1 MGFAFFETRRP
12 LKFWVLAGVL
22 LGGSSAH
29 PSETFPAALQQALNL
44 SYQPSCSIC
53 HAGGVTSF
61 GTVTTP
67 FGAKM
72 RSRGLVA
79 GDVGSLRTAVMA
91 LQAEGSPFIAAL
103 IDGRNPN
110 SGGQSYGC
118 GGGSIAPRGAEPWPW
133 FALALVALGIRRR
146 RSPASRRRPG
156 RSTM

>member
-1 MGFAFFETRRP
+1 MVFDFFRTRRR
-12 LKFWVLAGVL
+12 LKFWVFTGLL

-29 PSETFPAALQQALNL
+29 PSPPFPAALQQSLNL

-53 HAGGVTSF
+53 HSGGVTTF
-61 GTVTTP
+61 DTVNTP
-67 FGAKM
+67 FGMKM

-79 GDVGSLRTAVMA
+79 DDVGSLQRAVMA

-110 SGGQSYGC
+110 SGSQTYGC
-118 GGGSIAPRGAEPWPW
+118 GGNIAPPGADPWPW

-146 RSPASRRRPG
+146 RTALR
-156 RSTM
+156 